1 MYRQV
6 FTDPSD
12 ANFKRGKDEGRLKN
26 DLNYFEVEVLH
37 RMHTERKLTTRLVN
51 DYKIDLVGA
60 DNDYKLRL
68 IFMLLAFITASCSIT
83 YFMSNL
89 ADYILSSS
97 YGNLLTFLLLNFLFL
112 ISFLLLMSFQSVFIM
127 KQNLNL
133 LVK

>member
-12 ANFKRGKDEGRLKN
+12 ANFKRVKDEGRLKN

-89 ADYILSSS
+89 ADYILSPNMTPYKLIAHLFGIGIYTYLINES
-97 YGNLLTFLLLNFLFL
+97 YSDEDILELR
-112 ISFLLLMSFQSVFIM
+112 
-127 KQNLNL
+127 
-133 LVK
+133 